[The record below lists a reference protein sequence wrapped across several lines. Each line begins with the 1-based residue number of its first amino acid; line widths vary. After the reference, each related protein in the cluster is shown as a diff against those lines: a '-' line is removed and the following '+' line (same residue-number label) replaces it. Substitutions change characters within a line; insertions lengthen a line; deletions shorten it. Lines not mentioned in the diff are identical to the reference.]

1 VVIPARQLLRRLA
14 ADKNGEDLTEYALLL
29 ALLALGAIMSMRTLE
44 NLIKLF
50 NCERCLEHRC
60 CDRPVVA

>member
-1 VVIPARQLLRRLA
+1 M

-29 ALLALGAIMSMRTLE
+29 ALLALGAIMSMRTLA
-44 NLIKLF
+44 NRIKQF
-50 NCERCLEHRC
+50 ICERCIEHRR